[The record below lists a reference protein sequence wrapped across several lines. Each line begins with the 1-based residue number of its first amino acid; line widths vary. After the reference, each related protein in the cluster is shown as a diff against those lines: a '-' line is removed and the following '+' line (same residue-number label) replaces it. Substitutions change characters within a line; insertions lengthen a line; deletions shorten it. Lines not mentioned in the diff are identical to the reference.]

1 MCTVKTLDGSWFWHC
16 PKRKRRRRIS
26 EIYLQFC
33 VHIHITLF
41 ASEDCTVSYA
51 PICAASTFI
60 HVSICAGIGMNTD
73 IWLQYYW
80 GGPHGDCL
88 LQTTWMW
95 GLVMRAV
102 KLSLGTKNPN
112 QLIKNAPMISMH
124 IVVSNT
130 IHYFTLLFLPSMFAF
145 YNWALRTSDRRSWR
159 LSIIIHSFCLQF
171 NWHPCSNLN
180 WTRERLAKGLSKWL
194 LAPAKESVN
203 FPMSFTEVAI
213 PGQVINSLIHSLIL
227 IQRT

>member
-1 MCTVKTLDGSWFWHC
+1 MYCENSWRFMLLALSKKKEKKKDKWNLFAILCAHTYYIVCQWGLDCVICTYMCCF
-16 PKRKRRRRIS
+16 
-26 EIYLQFC
+26 
-33 VHIHITLF
+33 HIHSCKYLCRHWH
-41 ASEDCTVSYA
+41 E
-51 PICAASTFI
+51 
-60 HVSICAGIGMNTD
+60 HTD

>member
-1 MCTVKTLDGSWFWHC
+1 MYTLTPQLYTALSAHHDGLAQAEQEQDQKGHWQKCRDLRSFSAGRFWF
-16 PKRKRRRRIS
+16 
-26 EIYLQFC
+26 
-33 VHIHITLF
+33 
-41 ASEDCTVSYA
+41 
-51 PICAASTFI
+51 
-60 HVSICAGIGMNTD
+60 
-73 IWLQYYW
+73 
-80 GGPHGDCL
+80 GGWCWRF
-88 LQTTWMW
+88 Q
-95 GLVMRAV
+95 
-102 KLSLGTKNPN
+102 
-112 QLIKNAPMISMH
+112 
-124 IVVSNT
+124 VSNT

-180 WTRERLAKGLSKWL
+180 WTRERLAKGLSNWL